1 MNNDLFGYL
10 HFSSNKNT
18 SENDK
23 EDQYSSSQEEK
34 NKLMHDTN
42 FFNESSPI
50 HRSSAILKR
59 RNHKEGTNKSRS
71 KFKATQEKVVNV
83 NFDDSSIN
91 YSSLNHTMKGETKK
105 NLYHPIMEKKDNA
118 NQETFFKRS
127 RSESWADSLSNMSDF
142 ANPEEIILDAVD
154 RIEDELDAQIPLPFR
169 IRIFFEEYLFGWD
182 HLTSDIIGS
191 LFYPLAMSVMQYYIF
206 TFLWMDHS
214 LFEEIMTIIFD
225 YLCMIIYKE
234 KMVDFV
240 GDSCWN
246 FSVEWNH
253 FVTNYAFA
261 FKMIRFIY
269 SLIVAIVTFR
279 AIRRRRKVW
288 FRTSYGSKAYYAE
301 ALQRRKEVHEVDK
314 TTLLGRI
321 RKNVKKRKNQLLA
334 SRVRRKLYKA
344 NTRFEKKASR
354 TNLALMEQDYEA
366 KKMGEKDTY
375 HLRNIDDHF
384 FVESVAH
391 DQIYLP
397 ENIGKIPY
405 AHGGYFGASPFMLAD
420 PIWVDILRTLMP
432 NVYVEVAKR
441 VFAPAPK
448 LIHWGENNPVVAAYG
463 TAQDLEWRDIKRVQD
478 PITLEWDV
486 FLDPNSV
493 EKLQTA
499 LKEREKLLQKLHLH
513 YYSPFDDKTKDI
525 LQRSCT
531 YKNVEAFLIQVLELR
546 DKEVRKRTKQ
556 VIESMLIAHGTLSQ
570 LILEQTGL
578 YQNYVYARV
587 KRARKTLGGGIFA
600 HQWLAVYA
608 EALKMGLDGRKY
620 SNAPIPESN
629 SASSESPSSPTTCSN
644 STDGNQIGD
653 CDINDVINESNV
665 DYQNLSSEDIFLAEI
680 KEIPTERCESRLSKG
695 LILNPPVPSHPVTPQ
710 KDHVQS
716 TSLDALAKSV
726 CPSFSIMESMEI
738 INGILCNQ
746 VGFSSPSKFKLGL
759 VLDLK
764 SRRVPKQV
772 WAMIVD
778 MLRQSNIRVEG
789 VSSFIPEEL
798 RGISTYTC
806 KPVREVIFCH
816 SAGDLQG
823 LAHEGKIENG
833 DTVYFNAGSLIWD
846 KGPSNVSELFN
857 ICLDKVFGHFDAN
870 DRKSGYAIEGYA
882 QCLSNSRGTNLSTKS
897 TIQAYKG
904 KFNLSIGL
912 YCQEFAVDEAAIKHI
927 IQFVNKNS
935 HVYDLGLSWGG
946 LNGITVANIQPGR
959 FTSTDGLWNQ
969 RYAGRRWQTTLCPND
984 I

>member
-1 MNNDLFGYL
+1 M
-10 HFSSNKNT
+10 
-18 SENDK
+18 
-23 EDQYSSSQEEK
+23 
-34 NKLMHDTN
+34 
-42 FFNESSPI
+42 
-50 HRSSAILKR
+50 
-59 RNHKEGTNKSRS
+59 
-71 KFKATQEKVVNV
+71 
-83 NFDDSSIN
+83 
-91 YSSLNHTMKGETKK
+91 
-105 NLYHPIMEKKDNA
+105 
-118 NQETFFKRS
+118 
-127 RSESWADSLSNMSDF
+127 
-142 ANPEEIILDAVD
+142 
-154 RIEDELDAQIPLPFR
+154 
-169 IRIFFEEYLFGWD
+169 
-182 HLTSDIIGS
+182 
-191 LFYPLAMSVMQYYIF
+191 
-206 TFLWMDHS
+206 
-214 LFEEIMTIIFD
+214 
-225 YLCMIIYKE
+225 
-234 KMVDFV
+234 
-240 GDSCWN
+240 
-246 FSVEWNH
+246 
-253 FVTNYAFA
+253 
-261 FKMIRFIY
+261 
-269 SLIVAIVTFR
+269 
-279 AIRRRRKVW
+279 
-288 FRTSYGSKAYYAE
+288 
-301 ALQRRKEVHEVDK
+301 HEVDK